1 MELLVLLKV
10 NIYLL
15 ERFNFKIWN
24 VNIIVEFLLLKF
36 ICIISIV
43 FGKIRFIGISIM
55 FFSVFVLC
63 VWMVVMFG
71 GVIFI
76 NICSKLWKCLLYL
89 L

>member
-36 ICIISIV
+36 ICIISFV
-43 FGKIRFIGISIM
+43 FGKIRFIGIRIM

-76 NICSKLWKCLLYL
+76 NICSKL
-89 L
+89 

>member
-43 FGKIRFIGISIM
+43 FGKIRFIGIIIM

-63 VWMVVMFG
+63 VWMVVMLG

-76 NICSKLWKCLLYL
+76 NICSKL
-89 L
+89 

>member
-15 ERFNFKIWN
+15 ERFYFKIWN
-24 VNIIVEFLLLKF
+24 VNVIVEFLLLKF

-63 VWMVVMFG
+63 VWMVVMLG

-76 NICSKLWKCLLYL
+76 NICSKL
-89 L
+89 

>member
-15 ERFNFKIWN
+15 ERFYFKIWN

-36 ICIISIV
+36 ICIISFV

-76 NICSKLWKCLLYL
+76 NICSKL
-89 L
+89 

>member
-55 FFSVFVLC
+55 FFSVFVLW

-76 NICSKLWKCLLYL
+76 NICSKL
-89 L
+89 

>member
-15 ERFNFKIWN
+15 ERFYFKIWN

-43 FGKIRFIGISIM
+43 FGKIRFIGIIIM

-63 VWMVVMFG
+63 VWMVVMLG

-76 NICSKLWKCLLYL
+76 NICSKL
-89 L
+89 

>member
-10 NIYLL
+10 NIYIL
-15 ERFNFKIWN
+15 ERFYFKIWN

-36 ICIISIV
+36 ICIIGIV

-63 VWMVVMFG
+63 VWMVVMLG

-76 NICSKLWKCLLYL
+76 NICSKL
-89 L
+89 

>member
-15 ERFNFKIWN
+15 ERFYFKIWN

-43 FGKIRFIGISIM
+43 FSKIRFIGISIM

-63 VWMVVMFG
+63 VWMVVMLG

-76 NICSKLWKCLLYL
+76 NICSKL
-89 L
+89 

>member
-15 ERFNFKIWN
+15 ERFYFKIWN
-24 VNIIVEFLLLKF
+24 VNVIVEFLLLKF

-43 FGKIRFIGISIM
+43 FGKIRFIGIIIM

-63 VWMVVMFG
+63 VWMVVMLG

-76 NICSKLWKCLLYL
+76 NICSKL
-89 L
+89 